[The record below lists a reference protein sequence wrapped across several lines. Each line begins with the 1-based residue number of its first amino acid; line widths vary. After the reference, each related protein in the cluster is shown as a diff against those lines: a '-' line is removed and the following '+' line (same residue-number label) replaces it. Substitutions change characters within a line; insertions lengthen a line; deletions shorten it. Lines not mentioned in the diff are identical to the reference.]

1 METKERYSLIGID
14 SNAFA
19 IIGYVQRAMQH
30 EKFTKEEID
39 AYIKNATSSDYYHL
53 IAVSQEQIEKCNNR

>member
-14 SNAFA
+14 RNAFA
-19 IIGYVQRAMQH
+19 IMGYVQRAMRH

-39 AYIKNATSSDYYHL
+39 AYIKKATSSDYYHL
-53 IAVSQEQIEKCNNR
+53 IVVSMEQIEKCNNR